1 MTERRNGWG
10 EMMRDAVA
18 PASILISV
26 FTLYMTLADKTS
38 DDAKWRQQIESQI
51 SALEKDSG
59 ASDTLHQSQ
68 IRFMNGS
75 TNRINFLCQTLAGGR
90 GICTMMPE

>member
-1 MTERRNGWG
+1 MTERRSGWG
-10 EMMRDAVA
+10 EMMRDAIA
-18 PASILISV
+18 PASIVISAI
-26 FTLYMTLADKTS
+26 TLFMTLSDKTS

-51 SALEKDSG
+51 SALEKQGG
-59 ASDTLHQSQ
+59 ASDALHQSQ
-68 IRFMNGS
+68 IRYMNGS